1 MRKAKAKAAAG
12 VRDFWIDRIWL
23 DFLIAAAIVGVHLL
37 LIQRWPWLDI
47 LAAASAPDRRA
58 VYSAVAI
65 VVSLLGSFSAVAIGQ
80 LSSAKGERADMLRE
94 AGGADLA
101 RNWRSVF
108 RTALL
113 CALIAIFGL
122 LLDPSSPPAVTATNP
137 QPVTPEIIR
146 WIFEAGLILAIVR
159 FVRLSALFVEVL
171 EVASFGGADAP
182 GKLAAPPVPDPDWA
196 KRRRAGNGH

>member
-1 MRKAKAKAAAG
+1 MLKALVKLSAD

-23 DFLIAAAIVGVHLL
+23 DYVIAAAIVGAHLL
-37 LIQRWPWLDI
+37 LILWWPWLDV

-58 VYSAVAI
+58 VYSAAAI

-80 LSSAKGERADMLRE
+80 LGSAKGERADTLRE

-122 LLDPSSPPAVTATNP
+122 LLDPSNPPAVTATSP
-137 QPVTPEIIR
+137 QPLTPEIIR
-146 WIFEAGLILAIVR
+146 WIFEAGLVLAVVR

-171 EVASFGGADAP
+171 EVASLGGTDAP
-182 GKLAAPPVPDPDWA
+182 SKLAAPPVPDPDWA
-196 KRRRAGNGH
+196 KRRRTGNGN

>member
-1 MRKAKAKAAAG
+1 MRDATMKAAAN

-23 DFLIAAAIVGVHLL
+23 DYLITVAILGAHLL
-37 LIQRWPWLDI
+37 LIQWWPWLDI

-80 LSSAKGERADMLRE
+80 LSSAKGERADILRE

-101 RNWRSVF
+101 HNWRSVF

-122 LLDPSSPPAVTATNP
+122 LLDPSNPPTVTAASP
-137 QPVTPEIIR
+137 QPLTPEIIR
-146 WIFEAGLILAIVR
+146 WVFEAGLILAIVR

-171 EVASFGGADAP
+171 DVASRGGSDAP
-182 GKLAAPPVPDPDWA
+182 GRLAAPPVPDPDWA
-196 KRRRAGNGH
+196 KRRRAGNGA

>member
-1 MRKAKAKAAAG
+1 MRKAMERI
-12 VRDFWIDRIWL
+12 RDFWIDRIWL
-23 DFLIAAAIVGVHLL
+23 DYFIAAAIVGVHLL
-37 LIQRWPWLDI
+37 LIQWWPWLDI

-122 LLDPSSPPAVTATNP
+122 LLDPSSPAAVTAASP
-137 QPVTPEIIR
+137 QPLTPEIIR
-146 WIFEAGLILAIVR
+146 WVFEAGLILAIIR

-171 EVASFGGADAP
+171 EVASLGSSDAP
-182 GKLAAPPVPDPDWA
+182 VKLAAPPVPDPNWA
-196 KRRRAGNGH
+196 KQRRAGNDA